1 MQGKGVEV
9 SQSDWP
15 KFMTRIPKDAKR
27 WIAAEARK
35 NGSSQN
41 SEIVRSIRER
51 MDRVKSATGEVV
63 QARAPAAAHQN
74 SVRQD
79 AEPVT

>member
-1 MQGKGVEV
+1 M

-27 WIAAEARK
+27 WITAEARK

-51 MDRVKSATGEVV
+51 MDRMKAAAGEVSK
-63 QARAPAAAHQN
+63 AIDPAAVTQTTP
-74 SVRQD
+74 VD
-79 AEPVT
+79 AGVINTQG